1 MKKQEAL
8 PEIKVVDKDNPSHY
22 VDNKRFYA
30 EIKAY
35 REEYDRAKAEGRE
48 APRINNYLGEC
59 VLKIATGLAM
69 KHNFRNYS
77 YIDLMIGAG
86 VETCIKNLHVFDPE
100 KSENPFSYFTQAC
113 YYAFIHVITKEKKE
127 SLLKKKLILSSA
139 IDTYDLQ
146 AHDEDGE
153 FAIPLMEY
161 INSITSED
169 IKEMQPKKK
178 PKKSTSL
185 DALFEDK
192 TDE

>member
-1 MKKQEAL
+1 MKSKETY

-30 EIKAY
+30 EIKEY
-35 REEYDRAKAEGRE
+35 REAYDLAKANGTEP
-48 APRINNYLGEC
+48 PRISNYLGEC

-86 VETCIKNLHVFDPE
+86 VETCIKNMHVFDPS

-113 YYAFIHVITKEKKE
+113 YYAFIHVIQKEKKE
-127 SLLKKKLILSSA
+127 SLTKKKLILSSA
-139 IDTYDLQ
+139 IDTFDLQ

-153 FAIPLMEY
+153 FAIPLIEY
-161 INSITSED
+161 INSITSD
-169 IKEMQPKKK
+169 DVKEIESKKK

-185 DALFEDK
+185 DTLFEDPK
-192 TDE
+192 DE